1 MKLNH
6 YKQWKTTTIG
16 LLIIVASI
24 TSVFVKEVQWSD
36 AIIALAVGIVLV
48 FSPDSILT
56 KFGKILKIVV
66 LFSFTSCMSEKKL
79 AQVCADKYPVKDSTV
94 IIERIDTTYEY
105 VKGDSIKVPFYIKG
119 EVIYKDTICPPVK
132 SKLVTKYKE
141 KIVYQEN
148 TAKLTIKDNIIQNLN
163 VSVHEYL
170 KKIDELKKSNE
181 SLIKFRNIVLGIM
194 FVIVL
199 ATFII
204 AFIQAKRLW

>member
-6 YKQWKTTTIG
+6 YKQWKTTTLG
-16 LLIIVASI
+16 LIIIAATI
-24 TSVFVKEVQWSD
+24 TSVFVKEIQWSD
-36 AIIALAVGIVLV
+36 AIIGLAAGLMLV
-48 FSPDSILT
+48 FSPDTILDRI
-56 KFGKILKIVV
+56 GRLLKVLV
-66 LFSFTSCMSEKKL
+66 LFVFTGCMSEKKL
-79 AQVCADKYPVKDSTV
+79 AQVCADKFPIKDSTV
-94 IIERIDTTYEY
+94 IIERVDTTYQY
-105 VKGDSIKVPFYIKG
+105 IKGDSIRVPFYLKG
-119 EVIYKDTICPPVK
+119 KVVYKDTICPPVRVPQ
-132 SKLVTKYKE
+132 VTKTKE

-148 TAKLTIKDNIIQNLN
+148 TAKLAIKDNIIYNLN
-163 VSVHEYL
+163 KSVHEHL

>member
-6 YKQWKTTTIG
+6 YKQWKTTTLG
-16 LLIIVASI
+16 LIIIAATI
-24 TSVFVKEVQWSD
+24 ASVFIKEVQWSD
-36 AIIALAVGIVLV
+36 AIIGLAAGLMLV
-48 FSPDSILT
+48 FSPDTILDRIS
-56 KFGKILKIVV
+56 KLLKVLV
-66 LFSFTSCMSEKKL
+66 LFAFTSCMSEKKL
-79 AQVCADKYPVKDSTV
+79 AQVCAEKYPVKDSTV

-119 EVIYKDTICPPVK
+119 AVVYKDTICPPVK
-132 SKLVTKYKE
+132 SKVVTRYKE
-141 KIVYQEN
+141 KVVYQEN
-148 TAKLTIKDNIIQNLN
+148 TAKLAIKDNIIQNLN
-163 VSVHEYL
+163 VSVHEHL